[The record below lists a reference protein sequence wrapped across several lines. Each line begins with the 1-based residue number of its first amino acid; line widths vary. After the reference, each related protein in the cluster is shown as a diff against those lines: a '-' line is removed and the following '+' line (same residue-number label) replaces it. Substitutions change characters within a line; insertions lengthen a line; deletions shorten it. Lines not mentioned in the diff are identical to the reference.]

1 MNLDSS
7 LDGDIF
13 NALNQLG
20 KSSYWNELRQG
31 LVNQGE
37 TNQWFL
43 HTVYHRIRDIPF
55 FFKFSLGWSLEQS
68 LLASGEWRASW

>member
-55 FFKFSLGWSLEQS
+55 VCLFFFIFLRLE
-68 LLASGEWRASW
+68 SGTVTVSFW

>member
-20 KSSYWNELRQG
+20 KSSYWNELRKG

-37 TNQWFL
+37 KNQWFL

-55 FFKFSLGWSLEQS
+55 VLFVFFKFY
-68 LLASGEWRASW
+68 

>member
-55 FFKFSLGWSLEQS
+55 FF
-68 LLASGEWRASW
+68 